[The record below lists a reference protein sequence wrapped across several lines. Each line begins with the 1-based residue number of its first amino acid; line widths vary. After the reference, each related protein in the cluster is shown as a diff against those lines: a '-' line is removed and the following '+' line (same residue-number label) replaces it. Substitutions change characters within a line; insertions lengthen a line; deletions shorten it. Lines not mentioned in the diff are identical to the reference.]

1 MLITILLIL
10 VFIAPIIL
18 VLCILYWTAD
28 FRRPDMKVCKS
39 KYDLSKDTD
48 GYKECPGGWILRNE
62 HGLWETYVSG
72 TAEDRGGAMGS
83 LSRDLLAYQEEAFVG
98 FIKTAVKSFSY
109 LRILYWL
116 TIVFIRRMA
125 FHIPDEYRKE
135 IYAMSEFCSHTY
147 DIFCDSYIRQLS
159 YHAAHDIG
167 HFMQDYMLVGCTSFA
182 VWGGRSKDG
191 KLLVARNFDFS
202 AGDDFSRNK
211 MILFS
216 EPDSGYRYVS
226 VCWPGMIGVVSG
238 MNEKGLTVTI
248 NASKGRIPLQATA
261 PVSILA
267 RNILQY
273 ASDITEA
280 MEIARTFRT
289 IVPETFM
296 IGSRADGK
304 AVIIEKTDTG
314 TYLYEQDNDM
324 IVCTNHFQS
333 SVFDQ
338 DKHNKRNKERTDSM
352 YRYDRVMELLQDK
365 DVIGAEEAVAILRD
379 RKGIG
384 GAELGMGNPKAIN
397 QLVAHHSVVFS
408 PADLK
413 LWVSTSPWQAG
424 EFLCYD
430 LGEIF
435 SSSGMGETG
444 KASREFNIPGEE
456 AFTDSICS
464 KIVLYRSI
472 VRDIKEALYNR
483 EELDESVLDTFVGLN
498 PDYYET
504 YDLLGDYRLARD
516 DGQEAV
522 RNWRIALEKEIP
534 TLDISEKI
542 RKKIRKNDKKQRSG
556 I

>member
-39 KYDLSKDTD
+39 RYDLSKDTD

-464 KIVLYRSI
+464 KILLYRSM
-472 VRDIKEALYNR
+472 VRDIKEALDEE
-483 EELDESVLDTFVGLN
+483 EELDESALDTFVGLN

>member
-10 VFIAPIIL
+10 VFIAPVIL
-18 VLCILYWTAD
+18 TLCILYWTAD

-39 KYDLSKDTD
+39 RYDLSKDTE

-83 LSRDLLAYQEEAFVG
+83 LCRDLLAYQEEAFVG

-147 DIFCDSYIRQLS
+147 DIFCGSYIRQLS

-191 KLLVARNFDFS
+191 KLLLARNFDFS

-289 IVPETFM
+289 FVPETFM
-296 IGSRADGK
+296 IGSRADGR
-304 AVIIEKTDTG
+304 AAIIEKTDTG

-324 IVCTNHFQS
+324 VVCTNHFQS
-333 SVFDQ
+333 SAFDQ
-338 DKHNKRNKERTDSM
+338 DKHNKRNKERTDSL
-352 YRYDRVMELLQDK
+352 YRYGRVMELLQEK

-379 RKGIG
+379 RKGTG

-413 LWVSTSPWQAG
+413 MWVSTSPWQSG

-430 LGEIF
+430 LGEVF
-435 SSSGMGETG
+435 SSSGTSGTG

-464 KIVLYRSI
+464 KILLYRSM
-472 VRDIKEALYNR
+472 VRDIKEALD
-483 EELDESVLDTFVGLN
+483 EEEEMDESALDTFVGLN